1 MRSGARPSW
10 EIMRRTHAV
19 TGVVG
24 WAILV
29 SLIACIVSPA
39 FRDLHLLGDH
49 DWDLH
54 QACIYYART
63 AILRFHQLP
72 FWNPYTCG
80 GYPAWASFAGDNAVT
95 PPFLLAY
102 LALALRVALRV
113 EIVGSIVV
121 SAVGA
126 WLLAGRF
133 TRSPAAQ
140 TFAAVLFVGTSR
152 WALQVG
158 AGQTWHMAFA
168 WTPWVL
174 YFLDRAIADW
184 TSVPRWPT
192 RDAALAG
199 GCFAAMVY
207 TGGIYPLGET
217 MVAVVVYACVC
228 SVLRRDGRPLLS
240 LAAVAI
246 VAFGLSAPK
255 LLPLSAASAR
265 FFRPVDSPEA
275 MDLGLFVTV
284 LTADD
289 KDVHTQALRAAISNW
304 HEWGM
309 YIGWIPVFLLL
320 AGLIAARGVRARA
333 LAWTAVVLVAL
344 GFGSVHADAP
354 WSLLHRLPVF
364 RAQNLPG
371 RWLYPALLAAATVS
385 VAGAE
390 RVLVRAGPRRPW
402 FEAAAIAFVAWLA
415 FDLAQVARPRL
426 ENVFTRRPPHVQEV
440 RDFHVEGKP
449 PDVGGPEWA
458 SSPLAAM
465 MANVGTTECA
475 GVAPVVVDASE
486 RPGRNAR
493 PGVNGRGDPMY
504 RGEAYIVEGVGRAV
518 LTRFSPDEM
527 TIEIDGARPGHHVV
541 LDQSFDPGWRVNGR
555 AALSWNG
562 LVGATI
568 ERDHQS
574 FVFRYRPPLWG
585 PAIAVFA
592 LTVSGLAWAAWR
604 TRGQRG
610 WRAWW
615 TARGDPS
622 SLAELGELGPLRR
635 ARRGAGPGREIRLD
649 NDAP

>member
-1 MRSGARPSW
+1 
-10 EIMRRTHAV
+10 MRRTHAV

-24 WAILV
+24 WTILV
-29 SLIACIVSPA
+29 SLIACIASPA

-80 GYPAWASFAGDNAVT
+80 GYPAWASFEGDNAVA

-102 LALALRVALRV
+102 LTLALRAVLRA
-113 EIVGSIVV
+113 EIVGSMLV

-133 TRSPAAQ
+133 TRSPAAR

-158 AGQTWHMAFA
+158 AGQTWHMAFG
-168 WTPWVL
+168 WTPWVF
-174 YFLDRAIADW
+174 YFLDRAIAAF
-184 TSVPRWPT
+184 TSGRRLPA

-199 GCFAAMVY
+199 GCFALMVY
-207 TGGIYPLGET
+207 TGGIYPLSET
-217 MVAVVVYACVC
+217 IVAVVVYACVC
-228 SVLRRDGRPLLS
+228 SVLRRDGRPLVS
-240 LAAVAI
+240 LAAGAI
-246 VAFGLSAPK
+246 VALGLSAPK

-275 MDLGLFVTV
+275 MDLGLFVTL

-289 KDVHTQALRAAISNW
+289 KDVHAQALRAAIPNW

-309 YIGWIPVFLLL
+309 YIGWIPAFLLL
-320 AGLIAARGVRARA
+320 AGLVTARGDRGERAPA

-354 WSLLHRLPVF
+354 WSLLHKLPVF
-364 RAQNLPG
+364 RTQSLPS
-371 RWLYPALLAAATVS
+371 RWLYPALLAAATAS

-390 RVLVRAGPRRPW
+390 RVLVRSGPRRPW
-402 FEAAAIAFVAWLA
+402 LEAAAIAWVAWLA
-415 FDLAQVARPRL
+415 FDLSRVARPRL
-426 ENVFTRRPPHVQEV
+426 DNVFTRSPPHVQEA
-440 RDFHVEGKP
+440 RDFRVEGKA
-449 PDVGGPEWA
+449 PDVAGHEWA
-458 SSPLAAM
+458 SSPLPAL
-465 MANVGTTECA
+465 MANIGSTECA
-475 GVAPVVVDASE
+475 GVAPY
-486 RPGRNAR
+486 PGDVRAGR
-493 PGVNGRGDPMY
+493 GAHPGVSGRGDPTY
-504 RGEAYIVEGVGRAV
+504 KGEAYVVEGVGRAV

-541 LDQSFDPGWRVNGR
+541 LDQSYDPGWSVNGR
-555 AALSWNG
+555 AALSLND

-574 FVFRYRPPLWG
+574 FVFRYRPPLWW
-585 PAIAVFA
+585 PAIAIFA
-592 LTVSGLAWAAWR
+592 LTVAGLAWAAWR
-604 TRGQRG
+604 
-610 WRAWW
+610 
-615 TARGDPS
+615 ARG
-622 SLAELGELGPLRR
+622 R
-635 ARRGAGPGREIRLD
+635 ACGAGRWGEIRLE
-649 NDAP
+649 NDAQ